1 MITCHLGNGC
11 SMAALKGGR
20 SIDTTMGLT
29 PLEGLVMG
37 TRSGDL
43 DPSVVFF
50 LVNRRGYDIDKV
62 ERLLNKESGILG
74 VSGLTNDVKTV
85 LDASRK
91 GNERA
96 KLALDIFSYRV
107 KKYIGAYMAALGGL
121 DCIVFTAGIGERSA
135 EVRKMICAGLQDIG
149 IQIDHDLNKR
159 CYSCEMVVSSEKSRV
174 KVVVIPTDEEH
185 VIASETYRI
194 ASKKKG

>member
-1 MITCHLGNGC
+1 
-11 SMAALKGGR
+11 MAALKGGR

-43 DPSVVFF
+43 DPSIVFF

-85 LDASRK
+85 LEASRK
-91 GNERA
+91 GNEPA

-121 DCIVFTAGIGERSA
+121 DCLVFTAGIGERSA
-135 EVRKMICAGLQDIG
+135 EVRKMICAGLKDIG
-149 IQIDHDLNKR
+149 IQLDHELNKR
-159 CYSCEMVVSSEKSRV
+159 CFSSEMVVSSEESRV
-174 KVVVIPTDEEH
+174 KIVVVPTDEEH